1 MKSFIFATALGLVLL
16 TAPAVAQNS
25 SGTAPGAAP
34 GITPGTGA
42 GTGSESGPAT
52 GAGRDG
58 IDDPGTR
65 VRSETERSRSFDRQR
80 GTTPMTNDPRLG
92 PGTGTG
98 SPSGGIGGAGTGSG
112 SSGGGR

>member
-1 MKSFIFATALGLVLL
+1 MKLFILATALGLVLL
-16 TAPAVAQNS
+16 TAPAVAQDS

-34 GITPGTGA
+34 GITPGTGTGA
-42 GTGSESGPAT
+42 GSGSGPAT

-65 VRSETERSRSFDRQR
+65 LRSETERSRSFDRQR

-92 PGTGTG
+92 PDTGAGSSSGGTGG
-98 SPSGGIGGAGTGSG
+98 RTGSG
-112 SSGGGR
+112 SGGSGR